1 MIAAP
6 PEPDIVPGS
15 DSDSDS
21 QAPALPATRV
31 NAGLDRRIAVRA
43 ALLAGLL
50 GLLTTTVI
58 PLLGI
63 VLTGA
68 LAIFFYRFFGGE
80 SLLMALAARL
90 GAAAWTVSFAI
101 FCFFYVTSV
110 VFARS
115 QVEEQ
120 MIKRVQ
126 ALGGDMPL
134 AQVQEAVRFV
144 LSPVGLSL
152 TLLVYFG
159 IGVALAAIGG
169 AVAASL
175 GRGRA

>member
-6 PEPDIVPGS
+6 PEPTIVSGS

-21 QAPALPATRV
+21 QAPPVPAARV
-31 NAGLDRRIAVRA
+31 NAGLDRKIAVRA

-50 GLLTTTVI
+50 GLLATTVI

-68 LAIFFYRFFGGE
+68 LAVFFYRLFGGE
-80 SLLMALAARL
+80 ALLMALAARL

-110 VFARS
+110 VFARP

-152 TLLVYFG
+152 TLLLYFG
-159 IGVALAAIGG
+159 IGVVLAAIGG